1 MKILRVIG
9 LGLAIIMIG
18 LLMPEVFK
26 VFENVLLKF
35 FGLLDTVLS
44 VSGANLSR
52 ANLYGAELSRADS

>member
-1 MKILRVIG
+1 
-9 LGLAIIMIG
+9 MIG

-44 VSGANLSR
+44 VSR